1 MKITCETKDTLE
13 LSELT
18 DFQGELKHRT
28 KEDVQKII
36 TSIEK
41 FGFATPFFVW
51 SHDGINH
58 VLDGHGRLLALRK
71 MKNQGEDIP
80 PLPIVYVDCEDEEH
94 ARKLLLRITSQ
105 YGEMTSES
113 VLEFMEGLE
122 LEVDEISLPEGVL
135 NIDFPHDE
143 EDTSADD
150 EVPEV
155 QDEAI
160 SQLGEM
166 YELGDSILM
175 CGDFTSEED
184 VARLMNGEVADLVLT
199 DPPYGIDVV
208 QGNSVGGLEPPTFEK
223 KGTVGGGKICKVHQ
237 YAKIIGD
244 ESTDTAKIN
253 YEIIKN
259 YSNNQ
264 ILFGGNYF
272 TDFLFPSKCWVVW
285 DKENTGNFADCEL
298 AWTSFDKGAKLYK
311 WLWNGMSRKGNRTD
325 EGKVRVHP
333 TQKPVG
339 MLMKILEDFSAE
351 KEIILDCFGG
361 SGSTLIACERTNR
374 RCRMIEMSPEYCD
387 VIRRRY
393 TQWAKENNKPLTS
406 GCLE

>member
-1 MKITCETKDTLE
+1 MKITCETKDKLE

-71 MKNQGEDIP
+71 MKSAGEDIP
-80 PLPIVYVDCEDEEH
+80 PLPIVHVDCADEEH
-94 ARKLLLRITSQ
+94 AKKLLLRITSQ

-122 LEVDEISLPEGVL
+122 LEVDEIALPEGVL

-175 CGDFTSEED
+175 CGDSTSEED
-184 VARLMNGEVADLVLT
+184 VARLMNGQKADMVFT
-199 DPPYGIDVV
+199 DPPYGVDYKGINNDDR
-208 QGNSVGGLEPPTFEK
+208 SGLEELLRKAFQNMMDNSK
-223 KGTVGGGKICKVHQ
+223 KGASFYCFHSDKCADIFHKVYREFCHFSSM
-237 YAKIIGD
+237 IIWKKK
-244 ESTDTAKIN
+244 SLVL
-253 YEIIKN
+253 
-259 YSNNQ
+259 S
-264 ILFGGNYF
+264 
-272 TDFLFPSKCWVVW
+272 
-285 DKENTGNFADCEL
+285 
-298 AWTSFDKGAKLYK
+298 
-311 WLWNGMSRKGNRTD
+311 RTD
-325 EGKVRVHP
+325 YQSIHEPCLYGWFNNGDHLFFGDRKQTSVWEFGRENIEGHTTPKP
-333 TQKPVG
+333 TD
-339 MLMKILEDFSAE
+339 LICHALELSSKTDDV
-351 KEIILDCFGG
+351 IIDLFGG
-361 SGSTLIACERTNR
+361 SGSTLIACEKSGRKCFT
-374 RCRMIEMSPEYCD
+374 MELDPHYCD

-393 TQWAKENNKPLTS
+393 TKWAKENNKPLTS